1 MNQFI
6 AIVGMA
12 GAGKS
17 VVADELIKRGYHFF
31 RFGQIT
37 MDILKERGLPP
48 TEENERSV
56 REGVRKEHG
65 MAAYAI
71 LNLPKIDNFLE
82 RGNVAGDGLYS
93 WDEYKILKEKYGD
106 RMHVL
111 AVYAPPALRYKRL
124 SERKLAADDK
134 NMRNRPMTVEQAK
147 ARDFAEIENIA
158 KAGPIAMADCTLI
171 NTGSVDELH
180 VQLEKFLKE
189 IEK

>member
-1 MNQFI
+1 MNKFI

-17 VVADELIKRGYHFF
+17 VVADELIKRGYQFF

-37 MDILKERGLPP
+37 MDILKERGLSP

-56 REGVRKEHG
+56 REGVRQEHG

-71 LNLPKIDNFLE
+71 LNLPKIDNFLTQA
-82 RGNVAGDGLYS
+82 NVAGDGLYS
-93 WDEYKILKEKYGD
+93 WDEYKVLKERYGAQ
-106 RMHVL
+106 MHVL
-111 AVYAPPALRYKRL
+111 AVYAPPQLRYKRL

-171 NTGSVDELH
+171 NTESIDELRS
-180 VQLEKFLKE
+180 QLEKYLTE
-189 IEK
+189 IE